1 MRKRDWARRPTIK
14 PRAADETAKVSGAP
28 PLCPEGVPAVELLLS
43 AFVALPEML
52 VEVVVVVDV
61 VARAENRSLEA
72 NVVQELDAG
81 VLGV

>member
-1 MRKRDWARRPTIK
+1 
-14 PRAADETAKVSGAP
+14 
-28 PLCPEGVPAVELLLS
+28 
-43 AFVALPEML
+43 ML